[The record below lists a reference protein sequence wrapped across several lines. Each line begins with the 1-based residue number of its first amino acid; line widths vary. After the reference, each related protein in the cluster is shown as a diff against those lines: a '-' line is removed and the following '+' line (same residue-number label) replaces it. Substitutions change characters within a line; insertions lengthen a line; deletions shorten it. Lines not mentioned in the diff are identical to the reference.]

1 MTASAAQLLRRGLT
15 LEWMTLGWNV
25 VGTIVG
31 LAAAV
36 SAGSVALSGFG
47 LDSLVEILAS
57 AVVIWQLEGEQNS
70 RRETRAMRIIGS
82 AFFALALYV
91 FAQATWTLATG
102 THAGTSPVGI
112 VWLALTFVV
121 MVGLAAGKRVTGL
134 ALGNDVLVTEARVA
148 TIDAALAASVLLGLV
163 LNAAFGWW
171 WADPFAGLVIVFY
184 GFKEGREAWR
194 HGRDEVPSSG
204 LGDVR
209 LNALTPRRV
218 REWHSKLVLSGA
230 VSANTAAKCYRVLR
244 TILGTAVSD
253 ELIIANPCKV
263 DGAGVERVA
272 ERPVATIPEVFA
284 VADAMPGHLRVF
296 VLLAGF
302 CGLRLGELLGLERR
316 HVNLLRSLVTIEQQE
331 HQLRNGLL
339 VLGPPKSDAGRRTI
353 AVPAFLVA
361 ELEGHLEQYTAP
373 QPEARVFRGERG
385 GSLRRHVVQKYWIAA
400 RSTTNLPDNFRLH
413 DLRHTANTLAAAT
426 GASTKELMHRM
437 GHASSQAA
445 IRYQHATRERD
456 DALAFALDELV
467 EASRGIPRDIR
478 GMNAVRGPD
487 ELAEEGATP
496 SLTRAFIGAG
506 DENRTRVLSL
516 GS

>member
-1 MTASAAQLLRRGLT
+1 MAH
-15 LEWMTLGWNV
+15 
-25 VGTIVG
+25 
-31 LAAAV
+31 
-36 SAGSVALSGFG
+36 VAK
-47 LDSLVEILAS
+47 
-57 AVVIWQLEGEQNS
+57 
-70 RRETRAMRIIGS
+70 RETRKGVRYEVRYRAGDGRERSRSFRTRRDADRFLVTVQTDMLRGSWVDPQAGAMTLTEY
-82 AFFALALYV
+82 ALAWVAARPGLRPRTRETYE
-91 FAQATWTLATG
+91 AQLRR
-102 THAGTSPVGI
+102 H
-112 VWLALTFVV
+112 
-121 MVGLAAGKRVTGL
+121 
-134 ALGNDVLVTEARVA
+134 
-148 TIDAALAASVLLGLV
+148 V
-163 LNAAFGWW
+163 LN
-171 WADPFAGLVIVFY
+171 
-184 GFKEGREAWR
+184 E
-194 HGRDEVPSSG
+194 

-218 REWHSKLVLSGA
+218 REWHSKLVLSGV

-244 TILGTAVSD
+244 TILGTAVHD

-263 DGAGVERVA
+263 DGAGVERTA
-272 ERPVATIPEVFA
+272 ERPVATIPQVFA

-316 HVNLLRSLVTIEQQE
+316 HVNMLRSLVTIEQQE

-339 VLGPPKSDAGRRTI
+339 VIGPPKSDAGRRTI

-361 ELEGHLEQYTAP
+361 ELEGHLEQYTAA

-385 GSLRRHVVQKYWIAA
+385 GSLRRHVVQKYWMAA
-400 RSTTNLPDNFRLH
+400 RSTTDLPDNFRLH

-456 DALAFALDELV
+456 VALAFALDELV
-467 EASRGIPRDIR
+467 EASRGIPRDSR
-478 GMNAVRGPD
+478 GMNAVRGPA
-487 ELAEEGATP
+487 ELADEGAIP
-496 SLTRAFIGAG
+496 PLTRGFIGAG